1 MAFLSY
7 LLKMGGTKNEHI
19 IRLSKEIWHYLLN
32 HNMYITAEYLP
43 SGLNTVAARESS
55 QEKKQTLQ
63 SGFFIPKFFKSFLD
77 YQVLRQQ
84 IYLLPAYAK
93 NWNKCLP
100 YVFPPFSMISRMLLK
115 IKQECVPLLI
125 LITPVWVPRTLH
137 HLYPGTS
144 AAAPGT
150 RNFDKPKKYIPSIDG
165 GKFID
170 TSGWVGFRKTLLR
183 EEISENV
190 SHIITNSR
198 RKGTFSNY
206 KSAWKKWAS

>member
-1 MAFLSY
+1 
-7 LLKMGGTKNEHI
+7 
-19 IRLSKEIWHYLLN
+19 
-32 HNMYITAEYLP
+32 
-43 SGLNTVAARESS
+43 
-55 QEKKQTLQ
+55 
-63 SGFFIPKFFKSFLD
+63 
-77 YQVLRQQ
+77 
-84 IYLLPAYAK
+84 
-93 NWNKCLP
+93 
-100 YVFPPFSMISRMLLK
+100 MISRMLLK
-115 IKQECVPLLI
+115 IKQECVALLI
-125 LITPVWVPRTLH
+125 LITPVWVPSTLH
-137 HLYPGTS
+137 HLYPGTR
-144 AAAPGT
+144 AAAPVT